1 MARSDRSG
9 VKTVPLG
16 ALELA
21 IMNFVWDLGK
31 SVTVPEI
38 HAGLSEHRKLAY
50 TTTMTVTARLAD
62 KGLLGRSRES
72 RPYRY
77 WAALDREEYS
87 AGLMLAVLS
96 ELGNGRAT
104 LARFVERIRREDA
117 ELLDELRRT
126 LRSRHP

>member
-1 MARSDRSG
+1 MARSDRSVAKG
-9 VKTVPLG
+9 VPLG
-16 ALELA
+16 ALEFA
-21 IMNFVWDLGK
+21 IMNFVWAVGRP
-31 SVTVPEI
+31 VTVPEI
-38 HAGLSEHRKLAY
+38 HAHLCENRKLAY
-50 TTTMTVTARLAD
+50 TTTMTVAARLAD

-77 WAALDREEYS
+77 WAALDRDEYS

-96 ELGNGRAT
+96 EVGNPKAT

-126 LRSRHP
+126 LRSRRR